1 MTITSSSGPTT
12 NSTSF
17 ELNVLKPLQQSGD
30 VNGDCVTNIFD
41 VAMIAGNFG
50 KRVTTGVNPRADLN
64 LDGEIDVIDLAIVAA
79 NLGRTCS

>member
-1 MTITSSSGPTT
+1 MLTVIASQTSSTW
-12 NSTSF
+12 
-17 ELNVLKPLQQSGD
+17 
-30 VNGDCVTNIFD
+30 
-41 VAMIAGNFG
+41 AMIAGNFG